1 MIVKHYTHWSER
13 VLHTGLSFEEAKAL
27 CQKYAADESSEG
39 LGQSKREIVAPMTT
53 KVPFQV
59 EVKTMTAE
67 AGDVLDL
74 YTVEQEN

>member
-1 MIVKHYTHWSER
+1 MIVKHYTYFSER
-13 VLHTGLSFEEAKAL
+13 LLHTGLSFEEAKAL
-27 CQKYAADESSEG
+27 CQKYAAEVGSER
-39 LGQSKREIVAPMTT
+39 LGQSHRDIEAPMTC

-74 YTVEQEN
+74 YTVENE